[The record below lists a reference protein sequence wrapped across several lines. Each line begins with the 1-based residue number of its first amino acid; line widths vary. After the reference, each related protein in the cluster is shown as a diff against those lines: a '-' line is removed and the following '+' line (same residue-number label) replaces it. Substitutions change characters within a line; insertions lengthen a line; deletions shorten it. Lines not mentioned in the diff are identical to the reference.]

1 MAFEEPTPEEIERN
15 ARIDRLAAAL
25 FLAFGATGGTSS
37 VPILRPV
44 AEVLDAFGV
53 VQTEPDS
60 DEVQARLASVPGWAK
75 ERIREEAQ
83 PVPVEPNHHGIQ
95 ETARVRS
102 APKRPKRIP
111 KSARGV
117 IANPGV

>member
-1 MAFEEPTPEEIERN
+1 MTTEDLTPEEVARNERV
-15 ARIDRLAAAL
+15 DRLAAAL

-60 DEVQARLASVPGWAK
+60 DEVQSRLASVPGWAK

-83 PVPVEPNHHGIQ
+83 PVPVEPNHHGVQ
-95 ETARVRS
+95 ETRRVRV

-111 KSARGV
+111 KDARGV
-117 IANPGV
+117 ITTPGA

>member
-1 MAFEEPTPEEIERN
+1 MTELQDDPERTE
-15 ARIDRLAAAL
+15 RIDRLAAAL

-44 AEVLDAFGV
+44 AEMLDAFGV

-60 DEVQARLASVPGWAK
+60 EEVQARLASVPGWAK
-75 ERIREEAQ
+75 ERIREEAA
-83 PVPVEPNHHGIQ
+83 PVPVEPNHHGVQ
-95 ETARVRS
+95 QTSRVRS

-111 KSARGV
+111 KNALGV
-117 IANPGV
+117 ITTPNA

>member
-1 MAFEEPTPEEIERN
+1 MSEQLDDDPERT
-15 ARIDRLAAAL
+15 ARIDRLASAL
-25 FLAFGATGGTSS
+25 FIAFGATGGTSS

-44 AEVLDAFGV
+44 AEMLDAFGV

-117 IANPGV
+117 IANPDV